1 MYYNGEKVSLWGEG
15 RGWVVELT
23 GILTGNMKNDN
34 GNDSAASVMRSTSR
48 LNVQP
53 FHNNQVVEFKDYN
66 PLVGLPVKA
75 KPRDRNDENYFF
87 SKPVYNHLT
96 KRFMYN

>member
-1 MYYNGEKVSLWGEG
+1 MIFY
-15 RGWVVELT
+15 
-23 GILTGNMKNDN
+23 
-34 GNDSAASVMRSTSR
+34 
-48 LNVQP
+48 
-53 FHNNQVVEFKDYN
+53 QVVEFKDYN
-66 PLVGLPVKA
+66 PLVGLPIKP